1 MRITVLILTAVTLL
15 GHEATA
21 RAEDPCAAGVVGAD
35 RFNDQ
40 PVILVRTKCF
50 QAMDLTYSLH
60 RLDEQTITILRGQT
74 RELRL
79 GIKAMARS
87 SSVAWSHASEQN
99 AGLVKALRRAESAE
113 GRLVE
118 VLEGR
123 NLRDLI
129 IAGLTLVGVVVSVWA
144 LSQVKHEH

>member
-1 MRITVLILTAVTLL
+1 MLISIVGMLL
-15 GHEATA
+15 GLAATA

-40 PVILVRTKCF
+40 PVILVRSKCF

-60 RLDEQTITILRGQT
+60 RLDEQTITILRSQA

-79 GIKAMARS
+79 GLEALSRS
-87 SSVAWSHASEQN
+87 SSVAWSHAARQN
-99 AGLVKALRRAESAE
+99 AGLVEALQRAESAE
-113 GRLVE
+113 GRLIE
-118 VLEGR
+118 VLDGR
-123 NLRDLI
+123 SLRDVI

-144 LSQVKHEH
+144 LSQIKHQH